1 MFNFFSSLPK
11 SKFMKIYQITVLILF
26 ALTLGSC
33 NSTQSN
39 NTTTVNQPTN
49 QAKATNESQPSS
61 QTTLTGGPTETSK
74 TFAEA
79 TKKKDAETIK
89 KTLSKSTMKVIEES
103 AKKQNI
109 SVNEVL
115 TKAEDPKGKD
125 LPETRN
131 EKIEGDTATLEI
143 KDDITGKFDMMPFV
157 KEDGGWK
164 IALDVYMETKQRE
177 ILEDMKKPAPPSS
190 APKGNTK
197 SKTAP

>member
-1 MFNFFSSLPK
+1 
-11 SKFMKIYQITVLILF
+11 MKICQITVLILF
-26 ALTLGSC
+26 ALFLGGC
-33 NSTQSN
+33 NSAQSN
-39 NTTTVNQPTN
+39 NTATVNQPTN
-49 QAKATNESQPSS
+49 QAKATNENKPSS
-61 QTTLTGGPTETSK
+61 QRTLTGSPTEILI

-115 TKAEDPKGKD
+115 TKAEDPEGKD

-143 KDDITGKFDMMPFV
+143 KDDVTGKFDVMPFV

-164 IALDVYMETKQRE
+164 IALDVYMESMQKK
-177 ILEDMKKPAPPSS
+177 ILEDMKKPAPPFPAS
-190 APKGNTK
+190 KGSPK